1 MFSKLLTSTN
11 KPAAIIFCE
20 KKFCAIND
28 AINQYVKSI
37 VSEQIPYNNQDEN
50 CKKIDNKT
58 YRDLIILDGNKKII
72 KKEDISDIQKRFS
85 FAPFEKCNK
94 RIYILKNVDNSTIE
108 AMNSLLKFIE
118 EPPKA
123 TYAILTTKNI
133 SKVIPTIKSRCQ
145 IFYLSS
151 DPKEFENK
159 IKPFNIDK
167 NKEKVVFNTYF
178 DFDEFK
184 NDYDNGIF
192 DLYYNFVNELINN
205 CDNLSKIKELSI
217 EFTKLDYNEI
227 KKILQFACVLI
238 ENKKIEIS
246 LIINSLSLYPT
257 KILIF
262 NKLWE
267 MLDE

>member
-1 MFSKLLTSTN
+1 MFNKLLTSSN
-11 KPAAIIFCE
+11 KALAIIFCE
-20 KKFCAIND
+20 KKFCTIND

-37 VSEQIPYNNQDEN
+37 VSEKTPYNDQDEN
-50 CKKIDNKT
+50 CKKIDNRT
-58 YRDLIILDGNKKII
+58 YRDLIVFDGSKKTI
-72 KKEDISDIQKRFS
+72 KKEDINFIQKQFS
-85 FAPFEKCNK
+85 FAPFEKCSK

-133 SKVIPTIKSRCQ
+133 SKVIPTIRSRCQ
-145 IFYLSS
+145 IFHLSS
-151 DPKEFENK
+151 NLKEFENR
-159 IKPFNIDK
+159 IKLFNLDK
-167 NKEKVVFNTYF
+167 NKKKVIFNTYF

-192 DLYYNFVNELINN
+192 DLYYNFVNKLVDNYS
-205 CDNLSKIKELSI
+205 NLSKIKELSM
-217 EFTKLDYNEI
+217 EFAKFDYNEI
-227 KKILQFACVLI
+227 KKILQFACTLI

-246 LIINSLSLYPT
+246 LIINNLNLYPT